1 MPFSI
6 PKLNINGLGLSEI
19 VPSNNNNDNNNNNR
33 TQIEI
38 DQLRLLAEEQKK
50 KAEK

>member
-19 VPSNNNNDNNNNNR
+19 VPSNNNDNNNNR